1 MCIKEALRLY
11 PPVPGIAR
19 KLTKPMT
26 FFDGVTVPAGT
37 SAVMSQGQQLEPK
50 SRWIS
55 LALLAY
61 QLLFMEQKREN

>member
-37 SAVMSQGQQLEPK
+37 SAVMSRSGLCHRD
-50 SRWIS
+50 SSWNLS
-55 LALLAY
+55 HGGLA
-61 QLLFMEQKREN
+61 